1 MHKRLLPA
9 IINISSNGFTRSLMD
24 QNGTLTTIKLVNTRT
39 KTTLN
44 VQSDEFAIK
53 LANGQVITARDYT
66 TDVVDT
72 PSPSTTTIRYTKRK
86 NLRLST
92 DAPTTIT
99 VTFTKTAA
107 GIQKSIHF
115 SLQTSTTPLHIEV
128 ERFTTTKQ
136 ATRGGRGE
144 PVVIGNSIVLLPEN
158 PTMLTR
164 HTDGNQ
170 PTAYA
175 HRFERVGNHSY
186 IDYAGA
192 DQEAK
197 PTPGLVRA
205 FHFPIPQA
213 ATSGPGFVIQSQT
226 ITGIAIKNGL
236 SAEQTVLRYSRPA
249 SNARAL
255 THYNNWF
262 DPDGKDIRGDNLNKT
277 LAAFQK
283 PLAGSGIS
291 IDAMVPDNG
300 WQDRRSIWQPAKNL
314 FPNGMQTIG
323 QLGKNLRKSGSA
335 LGLWIAADNTTN
347 DVSWGTSAGYKRA
360 KANPYFSQYFE
371 HHSLA
376 QPEYN
381 AVLTSQL
388 KALTDTGAIK
398 YYKFDFNHLSNTIP
412 TDRHGHE
419 AEMDGFIRATR
430 YPKEKGVFINATN
443 WTWHAP
449 GWLNHADTVWLLAG
463 DDGFNANTP
472 ELSGRA
478 QASTDRDV
486 YFWRM
491 WGDPADRPWFP
502 ISAIMT
508 HGIIRNAAGQMSLA
522 TDTYRDWCD
531 YILMHYG
538 RGTLLR
544 EWYLSPKSVTPPEW
558 KALIAIH
565 KWADSRR
572 ADLINTV
579 YIGGRPD
586 EGAPYGFIGFAES
599 GKTGTVVV
607 RNPAPTTKTI
617 TFKLDSTTLFTGK
630 TGQTWSGCT
639 VYPYTMELPFGFTGG
654 DECTITIPAYET
666 IGIELRPGAARGPMV
681 KMAPI
686 VRVSDNRNPNIKT
699 ISLAPF
705 ATGQRELLVIGYPTL
720 PVIEI
725 NGKAVEPTRKT
736 KGAINQFAGYA
747 IDGMPSK
754 TARMWEMAGFDIT
767 ALTGKEFTVEVKGS
781 ESETRCE
788 VHVIAERPIGDD
800 AQIKLSPKTF
810 PGVLREATPVFDE
823 YTIDAKPAVPVEASD
838 TELAQVTRIKLTLDA
853 FGVNAGYGAK
863 RIFVNETHVGNLPA
877 CGDQWTPFAFTVPVT
892 PNTPK
897 TRKWSIV
904 VRCANNE
911 DKFKVGHMNIT
922 LMLKT
927 GREIV
932 LRSKVVATSHRD
944 WVHFE
949 GSEFTA
955 DTATHLLSS
964 PVIALELARPTD
976 TQGSPAGKG

>member
-1 MHKRLLPA
+1 MHHRTLPA
-9 IINISSNGFTRSLMD
+9 TLVIASNGLIRTLTL
-24 QNGTLTTIKLVNTRT
+24 QNRTLTTSQVKNAIT
-39 KTTLN
+39 N
-44 VQSDEFAIK
+44 VALQVRSDEFAIK
-53 LANGQVITARDYT
+53 LANGTVLTARDYIT
-66 TDVVDT
+66 ESVET
-72 PSPSTTTIRYTKRK
+72 PTPSTTTIRYTQRQ
-86 NLRLST
+86 NLRLNT
-92 DAPTTIT
+92 AAPTTIT

-128 ERFTTTKQ
+128 ERFTTT
-136 ATRGGRGE
+136 TPTSRGGRGE

-164 HTDGNQ
+164 HTNGNQ
-170 PTAYA
+170 PAAYA
-175 HRFERVGNHSY
+175 RHFERVGNHSY

-192 DQEAK
+192 DQDPA

-205 FHFPIPQA
+205 FHFPIPQP
-213 ATSGPGFVIQSQT
+213 ATKGPGSTIQSQT
-226 ITGIAIKNGL
+226 ITGIAIQKGL

-249 SNARAL
+249 NKARAL

-262 DPDGKDIRGDNLNKT
+262 DMDGKDIRGDNLNKT

-300 WQDRRSIWQPAKNL
+300 WQDRRSVWQPAKNL
-314 FPNGMQTIG
+314 FPNGMQTLGSLG
-323 QLGKNLRKSGSA
+323 QNLRKSGSA

-347 DVSWGTSAGYKRA
+347 DIAWGTNTGYKRA

-381 AVLTSQL
+381 AALTSQL
-388 KALTDTGAIK
+388 KALTDTGSIR

-430 YPKEKGVFINATN
+430 YPKDKGVFINATN

-478 QASTDRDV
+478 QATTDRDV

-508 HGIIRNAAGQMSLA
+508 HGIIRNAAGQMSLP

-544 EWYLSPKSVTPPEW
+544 EWYLSPKSVTAPEW

-572 ADLINTV
+572 QDLINTV

-586 EGAPYGFIGFAES
+586 EGAPYGFVGFAEN
-599 GKTGTVVV
+599 GKTGSLVI

-630 TGQTWSGCT
+630 TGQAWSGRT

-654 DECTITIPAYET
+654 EECTVTIPGYET
-666 IGIELRPGAARGPMV
+666 IAIELRPGPARGPMV

-686 VRVSDNRNPNIKT
+686 VRISDNRNPNLKT

-720 PVIEI
+720 PVVEI
-725 NGKAVEPTRKT
+725 NGMPVQPTRKT
-736 KGAINQFAGYA
+736 QGALNQFAGYA

-754 TARMWEMAGFDIT
+754 TARMWEMAGYDIT
-767 ALTGKEFTVEVKGS
+767 ALTGKEFTVGIQGS
-781 ESETRCE
+781 DTATRCE
-788 VHVIAERPIGDD
+788 VHIVAERPFGDD
-800 AQIKLSPKTF
+800 TQIKLSPKTF
-810 PGVLREATPVFDE
+810 PGVLREATPIFDE
-823 YTIDAKPAVPVEASD
+823 YAVAARPAPPVEASD
-838 TELAQVTRIKLTLDA
+838 SDLAQTTSAKLTLDA

-863 RIFVNETHVGNLPA
+863 RIFVNETHIGNVSA
-877 CGDQWTPFAFTVPVT
+877 CGDQWTPFTFDIPLIANIPT
-892 PNTPK
+892 P
-897 TRKWSIV
+897 RQWSII
-904 VRCANNE
+904 VRCAINE
-911 DKFKVGHMNIT
+911 DKFKVGHVALT
-922 LMLKT
+922 LLLKN
-927 GREIV
+927 GRELV
-932 LRSKVVATSHRD
+932 LRSKAVATSHRD
-944 WVHFE
+944 WTHFE
-949 GSEFTA
+949 GTEFQTE
-955 DTATHLLSS
+955 TATNLLKS
-964 PVIALELARPTD
+964 PIIELELARPATA
-976 TQGSPAGKG
+976 QGTTTGKG

>member
-1 MHKRLLPA
+1 MPTRQQHAKL
-9 IINISSNGFTRSLMD
+9 NIRSGNITRILNN
-24 QNGTLTTIKLVNTRT
+24 QNGTLTTTQIQNGFT
-39 KTTLN
+39 KSSHPIT
-44 VQSDEFAIK
+44 SDEFAIK
-53 LANGQVITARDYT
+53 LANGKVITARDYT
-66 TDVVDT
+66 TERVDA
-72 PSPSTTTIRYTKRK
+72 PSPSTTTITYIQRPH
-86 NLRLST
+86 LRLIT
-92 DAPTTIT
+92 DAPTSIT
-99 VTFTKTAA
+99 TTFTKIAA
-107 GIQKSIHF
+107 GIQKSIH
-115 SLQTSTTPLHIEV
+115 LTLPTATTPLHIEV
-128 ERFTTTKQ
+128 ERFTTTI
-136 ATRGGRGE
+136 ATSRGGRGE

-164 HTDGNQ
+164 HNNGNQ
-170 PTAYA
+170 PAAYA
-175 HRFERVGNHSY
+175 RRFERVGNHSY

-213 ATSGPGFVIQSQT
+213 ATNGPGSTIQSQT
-226 ITGIAIKNGL
+226 ITCIPIKKGA
-236 SAEQTVLRYSRPA
+236 SAEQTVLRYVRPA
-249 SNARAL
+249 NNARTL

-300 WQDRRSIWQPAKNL
+300 WQDRRSVWQPAKSL

-323 QLGKNLRKSGSA
+323 QLGKSLRKSGSA

-347 DVSWGTSAGYKRA
+347 DIAWGTSAGYKRA

-376 QPEYN
+376 QAEYN
-381 AVLTSQL
+381 AALTSQL
-388 KALTDTGAIK
+388 KTLTDTGAIK

-463 DDGFNANTP
+463 DDGFNANAP

-478 QASTDRDV
+478 QATTDRDV

-508 HGIIRNAAGQMSLA
+508 HGIIRNAAGQMSLP

-544 EWYLSPKSVTPPEW
+544 EWYLSPKSVTAPEW

-572 ADLINTV
+572 EDLINTV

-586 EGAPYGFIGFAES
+586 EGAPYGFVGFAES
-599 GKTGTVVV
+599 GKTGTLVI

-617 TFKLDSTTLFTGK
+617 TVKLDATTLFNGK
-630 TGQTWSGCT
+630 LGQPWSGRT
-639 VYPYTMELPFGFTGG
+639 VYPYTQELPFGFTGG
-654 DECTITIPAYET
+654 EECTVTIPAYET
-666 IGIELRPGAARGPMV
+666 IAIELRPGAARGPMV
-681 KMAPI
+681 KMAPA
-686 VRVSDNRNPNIKT
+686 VRVSDNRNPSIKT

-705 ATGQRELLVIGYPTL
+705 ATGQRALLVIGYPTL

-736 KGAINQFAGYA
+736 KGALNQFAGYA

-754 TARMWEMAGFDIT
+754 TARMWEMAGFDI
-767 ALTGKEFTVEVKGS
+767 APFTGKEFTVGITGTETT
-781 ESETRCE
+781 TRCE
-788 VHVIAERPIGDD
+788 VHIIAERPFGDD
-800 AQIKLSPKTF
+800 ADIKLSPKTF

-823 YTIDAKPAVPVEASD
+823 HTIDAKPAVPVEASD
-838 TELAQVTRIKLTLDA
+838 TELAQVASIKLTLDA

-892 PNTPK
+892 PNTPT

-904 VRCANNE
+904 LRCANNE
-911 DKFKVGHMNIT
+911 DKFKVGHLT
-922 LMLKT
+922 LTLKLKN

-932 LRSKVVATSHRD
+932 LRSKGVATSHQD
-944 WVHFE
+944 WAHFE
-949 GSEFTA
+949 GAVFSA
-955 DTATHLLSS
+955 DSATKLLSS
-964 PVIALELARPTD
+964 PAIEFELARTEGAQQPT
-976 TQGSPAGKG
+976 SGKG

>member
-9 IINISSNGFTRSLMD
+9 IININSNGLTRNLVE
-24 QNGTLTTIKLVNTRT
+24 QNGTLTTNKFVNTRT
-39 KTTLN
+39 KTTIA

-53 LANGQVITARDYT
+53 LATGQLITARDYT
-66 TDVVDT
+66 TTNVET
-72 PSPSTTTIRYTKRK
+72 PSPSTTTIQYTQRK

-92 DAPTTIT
+92 DAPVNVTI
-99 VTFTKTAA
+99 TFTKTAA
-107 GIQKSIHF
+107 GIQKSIYF
-115 SLQTSTTPLHIEV
+115 ELPTSTTPLHVEV
-128 ERFTTTKQ
+128 ERFTTSTQ
-136 ATRGGRGE
+136 AARGGRGE
-144 PVVIGNSIVLLPEN
+144 PIVIGNSIVLLPEN

-170 PTAYA
+170 PAAYS

-186 IDYAGA
+186 VDYADA
-192 DQEAK
+192 DHEPK
-197 PTPGLVRA
+197 PTPGLTRA
-205 FHFPIPQA
+205 LHFPITQP
-213 ATSGPGFVIQSQT
+213 ATNAPGYVIQSQT
-226 ITGIAIKNGL
+226 ITGIAIKSGL

-249 SNARAL
+249 RNARAL

-283 PLAGSGIS
+283 PLAGSGIT

-300 WQDRRSIWQPAKNL
+300 WQDRRSVWQPAKSL
-314 FPNGMQTIG
+314 FPNGMQTIEH
-323 QLGKNLRKSGSA
+323 LGKNLRKSGSA

-347 DVSWGTSAGYKRA
+347 DIGWGTSVGYKRA

-381 AVLTSQL
+381 AALTSQL
-388 KALTDTGAIK
+388 KALTDAGAIR

-430 YPKEKGVFINATN
+430 YPKEQGVFINATN

-478 QASTDRDV
+478 QATTDRDV

-508 HGIIRNAAGQMSLA
+508 HGIIRNAAGQMSLP

-544 EWYLSPKSVTPPEW
+544 EWYLSPKSVTPDEW

-586 EGAPYGFIGFAES
+586 EGVPYGFIGFAER
-599 GKTGTVVV
+599 GNTGTLVI
-607 RNPAPTTKTI
+607 RNPAPITKTI
-617 TFKLDSTTLFTGK
+617 TFKLDSTTLFSGTP
-630 TGQTWSGCT
+630 GQPWSGCT
-639 VYPYTMELPFGFTGG
+639 VYPYTQELPFAFTPGE
-654 DECTITIPAYET
+654 DCTVTIPAYET
-666 IGIELRPGAARGPMV
+666 MAIELRPGAARGPMV

-686 VRVSDNRNPNIKT
+686 VRISDNRNPYIKT
-699 ISLAPF
+699 INLAPF
-705 ATGQRELLVIGYPTL
+705 ASGQRELVVIGYPTL
-720 PVIEI
+720 PDIEI
-725 NGKAVEPTRKT
+725 NGKSVQPTRKT

-754 TARMWEMAGFDIT
+754 TARMWEMAGFDVT
-767 ALTGKEFTVEVKGS
+767 SHTGKEFTVAIQGN
-781 ESETRCE
+781 ESPTRFE
-788 VHVIAERPIGDD
+788 AHMIAERPFGDD
-800 AQIKLSPKTF
+800 SNRKVSPKTF
-810 PGVLREATPVFDE
+810 PGVLREATPVFTE
-823 YTIDAKPAVPVEASD
+823 QAIAARPATPVEASD
-838 TELAQVTRIKLTLDA
+838 ADLAQTVSAKLSLDA
-853 FGVNAGYGAK
+853 FGINAGYGAK
-863 RIFVNETHVGNLPA
+863 RIFVNERHIGNLPA
-877 CGDQWTPFAFTVPVT
+877 CGDQWNGFTFDVPLT
-892 PNTPK
+892 ANSPIP
-897 TRKWSIV
+897 RRWSV
-904 VRCANNE
+904 VIRCANNE
-911 DKFKVGHMNIT
+911 DKFKIGHLAVT
-922 LMLKT
+922 LKLKS
-927 GREIV
+927 GRDIV
-932 LRSKVVATSHRD
+932 LRSKAVATSHRD
-944 WVHFE
+944 WAHFE
-949 GSEFTA
+949 GTAFTLDA
-955 DTATHLLSS
+955 ATKLLSS
-964 PVIALELARPTD
+964 PVIALELAYPAAL
-976 TQGSPAGKG
+976 QGSPVGNG